1 MKKIVL
7 PLALLAMIISCKDKD
22 SKKENGQN
30 NKDQLSIITL
40 DPGHFHAALV
50 QKEMYPGVDSNVYVY
65 APAGEDLDL
74 HLKRIE
80 AFNTRATDPT
90 HWKENVYTGTD
101 FFQKMIRDEKARP
114 NGSTGPGSLVVMS
127 GNNQKKAEYVLNTV
141 DAGMN
146 VLADKPMA
154 IDQSGFELIKNAFT
168 KAAEKKVLL
177 YDIMTERF
185 EINSVLQRE
194 LSQIKQVFGTLEKGT
209 PENPAVTKES
219 VHFLYKS
226 VSGAVLQRPAWFFD
240 VTQQGEGIADV
251 STHLVDLAQIEC
263 FPDQALDYQKD
274 VELVSAKHWTTPLT
288 LSQFTE
294 ITKQPAFPDYLKK
307 NVTKDTILNTY
318 FNGSF
323 QYKLRGINIKI
334 TATWDYKAPAG
345 SGDTYYSA
353 LRGTRAS
360 LTIRQGAAENYK
372 PTLYIEPVKNNDTG
386 FEKDLAAAIATLQA
400 KYPGVSIKKT
410 AKGWQAVVP
419 EKYNTGHEAHFGQ
432 VMEHYLRFLKE
443 KKLPDWEVPNMITKY
458 YTTTSA
464 LELAKQSATK
474 K

>member
-7 PLALLAMIISCKDKD
+7 PVALLAMLAACKSNDT
-22 SKKENGQN
+22 KKENEQGD
-30 NKDQLSIITL
+30 KKLLSIITL

-50 QKEMYPGVDSNVYVY
+50 QKEMYPDVDSNVYVY

-80 AFNTRATDPT
+80 AFNTRAANPT
-90 HWKENVYTGTD
+90 HWKENVYTGAD
-101 FFQKMIRDEKARP
+101 FFQKMIQEKKG
-114 NGSTGPGSLVVMS
+114 NLVVMS
-127 GNNQKKAEYVLNTV
+127 GNNQKKAEYVLNTI

-154 IDQSGFELIKNAFT
+154 IDQPGFELIKNAFA

-185 EINSVLQRE
+185 EINSTLQRE
-194 LSQIKQVFGTLEKGT
+194 LAQMQKVFGTQEKGT
-209 PENPAVTKES
+209 PDNPGVTKSS

-263 FPDQALDYQKD
+263 FPGQALDYQKD

-294 ITKQPAFPDYLKK
+294 ITKQPAFPDYLKQ

-353 LRGTRAS
+353 LRGTRAN
-360 LTIRQGAAENYK
+360 LTIRQGLEENYK
-372 PTLYIEPVKNNDTG
+372 PTLYIEPVKSNDAS
-386 FEKDLAAAIATLQA
+386 FEKDLTDAMATLQA

-432 VMEHYLRFLKE
+432 VMQHYLQFLKE
-443 KKLPDWEVPNMITKY
+443 KKLPAWEVPNMITKY
-458 YTTTSA
+458 FTTTAA
-464 LELAKQSATK
+464 LELAKKSATK